1 MKTLKIFLLIV
12 LLFFAALIGVTT
24 RFYTHDLPLSSSR
37 VTFTIPL
44 GTSLQEAA
52 QRMETAGVEMPA
64 WQLSWFGRAL
74 GRAKSIKAGS
84 YEIERGITAIE
95 LIDKLTRGE
104 VLMAEVLLVEG
115 KTFAQWRTVLNEHP
129 DLSHDSARL
138 TNAEVLQKI
147 GAPEK
152 NPEGIFS
159 PDTYLVDKGSSDLDV
174 LRRARAAMLKNLDA
188 AWSARD
194 SSVKLTDAY
203 AMLTLASIVEKET
216 GLPAD
221 RPQIASVFANR
232 LRIGMPLQSDPTVIY
247 GMGAKFDGNL
257 RRLDLMTDSPWN
269 TYTRTGLPLTPI
281 AMPGLASLQ
290 AVSRPPASDY
300 LYFVARGDGSSEFS
314 TSLDEHNKAVSKF
327 QKGGK

>member
-1 MKTLKIFLLIV
+1 MKIIKKILLVI
-12 LLFFAALIGVTT
+12 LLFFAAFTGVTT
-24 RFYTHDLPLSSSR
+24 RFYTHDLSLTSVR
-37 VTFTIPL
+37 VNFTIPP
-44 GTSLQEAA
+44 GASLQEAA
-52 QRMETAGVEMPA
+52 QRMEAAGVEMPA

-104 VLMAEVLLVEG
+104 VLMADVLLVEG
-115 KTFAQWRTVLNEHP
+115 KTFAQWRAVLNEHP

-138 TNAEVLQKI
+138 TNAEILQKI
-147 GAPEK
+147 GATEK
-152 NPEGIFS
+152 NPEGIFF
-159 PDTYLVDKGSSDLDV
+159 PDTYVVDKGSSDLDV
-174 LRRARAAMLKNLDA
+174 LRRARDAMLSNLST
-188 AWSARD
+188 AWAGRD
-194 SSVKLTDAY
+194 PSLKVADAY
-203 AMLTLASIVEKET
+203 ALLTLASIVEKET

-281 AMPGLASLQ
+281 AMPGMASLL
-290 AVSRPPASDY
+290 AASRPPQSDY

-314 TSLDEHNKAVSKF
+314 TSLDEHNRAVNKF
-327 QKGGK
+327 QKGGQ